1 MAVNEMEAPELPS
14 GEIAVEKPPSQVEA
28 GGMGSI
34 LATAIPMMGS
44 MGVMVIM
51 ALTQGQN
58 TRMLLMA
65 GGMVFMMLSMVGFN
79 IYRQVS
85 QYRNKVNSQ
94 RREYL
99 SYLSETRTSVRNIA
113 AKQRIFMQWY
123 LPEPDSLVLLAEKA
137 RACGNAKWATILP
150 SPPESERLTRN
161 WPCAWSNPIFPR
173 WPTPMSSAIRRC
185 VVS

>member
-1 MAVNEMEAPELPS
+1 MAVNETEAPELPS

-34 LATAIPMMGS
+34 FATVIPMMGS

-85 QYRNKVNSQ
+85 QYRNKLNSQ

-123 LPEPDSLVLLAEKA
+123 LPEPDALVLLAE
-137 RACGNAKWATILP
+137 
-150 SPPESERLTRN
+150 
-161 WPCAWSNPIFPR
+161 
-173 WPTPMSSAIRRC
+173 
-185 VVS
+185 

>member
-1 MAVNEMEAPELPS
+1 MAVNETEAPELPS

-34 LATAIPMMGS
+34 FATVIPMMGS

-85 QYRNKVNSQ
+85 QYRNKLNSQ
-94 RREYL
+94 RREAANL
-99 SYLSETRTSVRNIA
+99 HAVVPSRARCPGAPRRRRIAPVGTRSRRRDGSFDSRGHIRSGARNA
-113 AKQRIFMQWY
+113 
-123 LPEPDSLVLLAEKA
+123 P
-137 RACGNAKWATILP
+137 G
-150 SPPESERLTRN
+150 
-161 WPCAWSNPIFPR
+161 
-173 WPTPMSSAIRRC
+173 
-185 VVS
+185 

>member
-113 AKQRIFMQWY
+113 AKQRIFMQWI
-123 LPEPDSLVLLAEKA
+123 LL
-137 RACGNAKWATILP
+137 
-150 SPPESERLTRN
+150 SPPESELLTRN

-173 WPTPMSSAIRRC
+173 WPTPMSC
-185 VVS
+185 VFRQCAVS